1 MLLYIFAFLAGIVT
15 VLSPCILPVLP
26 AVLSAGIGKGRLR
39 PLGIIIGLVV
49 SFAFFTLSLTY
60 LVHSLGI
67 SANLLRYSAIIIIAL
82 FGAVMLFPQLNN
94 LFTQATSSISSLGAK
109 IQSHSVTKGSG
120 LVSGL
125 FLGVA
130 LGLLW
135 TPCAGPILAVVTT
148 FVATQHVTKEIILI
162 TIAYSLGSGIPLL
175 LIAYGGNKA
184 ITTIPFFA
192 RYAEEIKKFFGALM
206 ILSAI
211 ALYFN
216 FEVYLQQI
224 AIKYIPTLEFE
235 KNEQIQREL
244 GKLRSSPFSQQNIS
258 AIKNEQIVGEL
269 PEIAKAPEVTGINK
283 WINSEPLGISQLHG
297 KVVLI
302 DFWTY
307 SCINCIRTFPYL
319 KDWYHKYKDKGFVI
333 IGVHTPEFEFEK
345 DSDNVEAAVKRFEIF
360 YPVALDNQY
369 KTWENYSNLYWPA
382 HYLIDQNG
390 IVRQVHFGEGAYME
404 TENAIRNLLGIPPIK
419 GEEPISSSRPT
430 TPETYLGI
438 DRAKDYQS
446 GIQLKPNETALYNYS
461 PPLQDDHVG
470 LKGQWLAGNQ
480 KITSM
485 SDASTLDLNFLA
497 TRVYLVMEAETPQ
510 KVLVSLDGRPL
521 PKKYHTVDMNDAAE
535 ILVKEA
541 RKYDIIDLKG
551 EYGRHQLSLK
561 LPKGVS
567 VYAFTFGDE
576 P

>member
-1 MLLYIFAFLAGIVT
+1 MLLYFFAFLAGVVT

-26 AVLSAGIGKGRLR
+26 AVLSAGIGKGRYR
-39 PLGIIIGLVV
+39 PLGIIIGLIV
-49 SFAFFTLSLTY
+49 SFAFFTLTLTY

-82 FGAVMLFPQLNN
+82 FGAVMLFPSLGN
-94 LFTQATSSISSLGAK
+94 LFAQATASISNLGTK
-109 IQSHSVTKGSG
+109 IQSQSAAKGSG
-120 LVSGL
+120 FISGL
-125 FLGVA
+125 LLGVA

-148 FVATQHVTKEIILI
+148 FVATQQVTKEIILI

-192 RYAEEIKKFFGALM
+192 RHAEEIKKVFGALM

-216 FEVYLQQI
+216 LEVYLQQI

-235 KNEQIQREL
+235 KNAQIQREL
-244 GKLRSSPFSQQNIS
+244 GKLRSSPFSEQNIS
-258 AIKNEQIVGEL
+258 TLKSKEGEL
-269 PEIAKAPEVTGINK
+269 PKIAPAPEIVGISK
-283 WINSEPLGISQLHG
+283 WINSNPLNIPELHG

-319 KDWYHKYKDKGFVI
+319 KNWYNKYKDKGFVI

-345 DSDNVEAAVKRFEIF
+345 DPDNVEKAVKRFEIL
-360 YPVALDNQY
+360 YPVPLDNHFE
-369 KTWENYSNLYWPA
+369 TWQNYSNLYWPA

-390 IVRQVHFGEGAYME
+390 IVRQVHFGEGSYME
-404 TENAIRNLLGIPPIK
+404 TENAIRSLLGISPMQGQEPEISTRPI
-419 GEEPISSSRPT
+419 

-438 DRAKDYQS
+438 DRAKNYQS
-446 GIQLKPNETALYNYS
+446 GIRLKPNETASYDYS
-461 PPLQDDHVG
+461 SPLQNDQVG
-470 LKGQWLAGNQ
+470 LKGQWLANKQ

-485 SDASTLDLNFLA
+485 SDVSMLALNFLA
-497 TRVYLVMEAETPQ
+497 TRVYLVMDAETPQ
-510 KVLVSLDGRPL
+510 PVKVFLNGAPL
-521 PKKYHTVDMNDAAE
+521 PKKYYTDDMNDAGE

-541 RKYDIIDLKG
+541 RKYDVINLRGD
-551 EYGRHQLSLK
+551 YGRNEISLK
-561 LPKGVS
+561 VPKGVS
-567 VYAFTFGDE
+567 AYAFTFGDE